1 MDTLSLLLSRFAVSA
16 GVFYTG
22 RICGVHGFPEDTARA
37 HLHLIERGPVALVDA
52 HGRSRQI
59 VQPTILFLPRPERH
73 RLIADDL
80 DGAQV
85 LCATVQFGG
94 GSNANPVSDSLPD
107 TLSVELGKVDGGPS
121 LLDLITQ
128 EAFGAQPGAQT
139 AVDRLCEL
147 LIIRLLR
154 YCLKEG
160 LTTGGTLAG
169 LADARLAKALAAMHR
184 EPTRGWELED
194 MAAEAGMSR
203 ARFAARFREV
213 TGQTPVHYLAAWR
226 IALAQNLLKRG
237 HPMKQVCEEAGYS
250 SASSFTRAFVRQVGT
265 APSQWLK
272 DIEAQAR
279 ARPVTTEPAASAS
292 IEEPRQTTAP
302 AI

>member
-22 RICGVHGFPEDTARA
+22 RICGVHAFPDDSERG
-37 HLHLIERGPVALVDA
+37 HLHLIERGPVDLYGADGSLHRITEPSV
-52 HGRSRQI
+52 
-59 VQPTILFLPRPERH
+59 LFLPRPERH
-73 RLIADDL
+73 RIVADDSL
-80 DGAQV
+80 GAQV

-94 GSNANPVSDSLPD
+94 SSNNNPVSDSLPP
-107 TLSVELGKVDGGPS
+107 LVAVELAQIEGSDALLS
-121 LLDLITQ
+121 LIAQ
-128 EAFGAQPGAQT
+128 EAFCAEPGAQT

-169 LADARLAKALAAMHR
+169 LADPRLAKALAAMHR
-184 EPTRGWELED
+184 EPTRPWELEAL
-194 MAAEAGMSR
+194 AAEAGMSR

-226 IALAQNLLKRG
+226 IALAQKMLKSGRA
-237 HPMKQVCEEAGYS
+237 MKQVSVEAGYASS
-250 SASSFTRAFVRQVGT
+250 SAFTRAFVREVGMT
-265 APSQWLK
+265 PSHWLR
-272 DIEAQAR
+272 QAGAELPRETR
-279 ARPVTTEPAASAS
+279 AGAADPTDEFPLPDESS
-292 IEEPRQTTAP
+292 SHLH
-302 AI
+302 